1 MTRHELNKTDRWFSQ
16 ELSLTHAMVSPE
28 PAHDLQ
34 TAVTSNPHDS
44 ISAHSINSCRVVC
57 SVRDVLI
64 ATADRVHTQHT
75 MPLLSTPAMRL
86 YRRCMVTQ
94 CEALSGHLTDINNS
108 NLINRRAVKGVTY
121 HALFDLKGK
130 TIKMVTKLRK
140 Y

>member
-1 MTRHELNKTDRWFSQ
+1 
-16 ELSLTHAMVSPE
+16 MVSPE

-44 ISAHSINSCRVVC
+44 ISAHSINSCRAVC

-94 CEALSGHLTDINNS
+94 CEVLTGHLTDINNS

-130 TIKMVTKLRK
+130 TIKELA
-140 Y
+140 